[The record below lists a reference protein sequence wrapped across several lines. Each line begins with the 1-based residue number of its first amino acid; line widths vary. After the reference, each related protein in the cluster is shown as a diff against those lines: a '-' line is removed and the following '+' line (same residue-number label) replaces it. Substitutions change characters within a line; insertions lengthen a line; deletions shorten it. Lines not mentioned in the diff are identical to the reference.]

1 MKKSIKYTVLI
12 FNLFFYLC
20 TTRVYA
26 AENDIKINDN
36 SMNNQYIK
44 LAVELNE
51 KESEYCRFYLESI
64 KGNLDSEQD
73 DDKKLLYN
81 NFYSSY
87 TTINIDGVKH
97 IYGQGKTIQKP
108 IYDEKT
114 KSNISI
120 QSFGDIEVKQSLKF
134 VEGFTENHEDMLEIN
149 YSIKNNG
156 KKDSK
161 VALRVMLD
169 LSLGNDDKCIL
180 NLNNEEFISE
190 KETNI
195 KDLSSWSVRSS
206 KEDNIIAYG
215 KINDKNNYNKIQFAN
230 WGKLYD
236 TPWEYS
242 VKSSEIYEDSAVA
255 MVWNEVNLKVNEE
268 KACSTLYGV
277 KNTLIVKEEG
287 SNETDNDENKGSNI
301 QEKESNTKT
310 GDSNKLAILSII
322 SLISLI
328 IIILLICK
336 KGGYKLNDK

>member
-20 TTRVYA
+20 ATRVYA
-26 AENDIKINDN
+26 TENDIKINDN
-36 SMNNQYIK
+36 IMNNQYIK

-51 KESEYCRFYLESI
+51 KESEYCRFYLESL
-64 KGNLDSEQD
+64 KGNLDSEKD

-120 QSFGDIEVKQSLKF
+120 QSFGDIEVKQILKF

-149 YSIKNNG
+149 YSIKNKG

-161 VALRVMLD
+161 VSLRVMLD
-169 LSLGNDDKCIL
+169 LALGNDDKCIL
-180 NLNNEEFISE
+180 NVNNEEFIEE
-190 KETNI
+190 KEVNI

-206 KEDNIIAYG
+206 NEEDIIAYG
-215 KINDKNNYNKIQFAN
+215 KIDDKNNYNKIQFAN
-230 WGKLYD
+230 WGRLYD

-242 VKSSEIYEDSAVA
+242 IKSSEVYDDSAVA

-268 KACSTLYGV
+268 KSCSTLYGV
-277 KNTLIVKEEG
+277 KNTLIVKEDEK
-287 SNETDNDENKGSNI
+287 NNNNNVVDENSNV
-301 QEKESNTKT
+301 KENESDTKT
-310 GDSNKLAILSII
+310 GDSNKLVILSIL

-328 IIILLICK
+328 IIILLIRK